1 MAKEKSPDAES
12 DLVLVI
18 TRTFDAPRERVFDAW
33 LDPDSIGGW
42 IGTRDIR
49 AETLELTPHV
59 GGRYRIHMRR
69 ADGSSGPVVSGT
81 YREIVRPERL
91 VFTWMWEPGHPVAA
105 GQDTLVTVTFSERN
119 GRTEMQ
125 LKHELFSSKEVR
137 DRHKEG
143 WTVSFEKMAE
153 LLASASA
160 R

>member
-1 MAKEKSPDAES
+1 MASAKPPDIES

-18 TRTFDAPRERVFDAW
+18 TKTFDAPRERVFDAW
-33 LDPDSIGGW
+33 LDPDSIALW

-69 ADGSSGPVVSGT
+69 TDGSSGPIVSGT
-81 YREIVRPERL
+81 YREIARPERL
-91 VFTWMWEPGHPVAA
+91 IFTWTWESGHPVAA
-105 GQDTLVTVTFSERN
+105 GQDTLVTVTFAERS
-119 GRTEMQ
+119 GRTEMT
-125 LKHELFSSKEVR
+125 LKHEVFSSKDVR

-153 LLASASA
+153 RLAQA
-160 R
+160 